1 VVKLEKKSFT
11 RYRIRTR
18 PFLCLSIE
26 EVLETDITSAEE
38 TIEELTLIPATGLG
52 IFTMFAAIIN
62 KPNEEIKNI
71 PVIRRGELVFEKR
84 SEAVNYI
91 KRQGKDVFI
100 LCGVNKSNIISKE
113 EIAELTVGNESNG
126 LIDKQLKGLREFDT
140 RNKT

>member
-1 VVKLEKKSFT
+1 MEKKSFT

>member
-1 VVKLEKKSFT
+1 MEKKSFT

-84 SEAVNYI
+84 GEAVNYI
-91 KRQGKDVFI
+91 KQRGKDVFI
-100 LCGVNKSNIISKE
+100 LCGVKESNTISRE
-113 EIAELTVGNESNG
+113 EITELAAGNGSNG
-126 LIDKQLKGLREFDT
+126 LIDKQLKGLRGFDT

>member
-1 VVKLEKKSFT
+1 MEKKSFT

-84 SEAVNYI
+84 GEAVNYI
-91 KRQGKDVFI
+91 KQRGKDVFI
-100 LCGVNKSNIISKE
+100 LCGVKESNTISRE
-113 EIAELTVGNESNG
+113 EITELAAGNGSNE
-126 LIDKQLKGLREFDT
+126 LIDKQLKGLQGFDT

>member
-1 VVKLEKKSFT
+1 MEKKTTT

>member
-1 VVKLEKKSFT
+1 LEKKSFT

>member
-1 VVKLEKKSFT
+1 MKLEKKSFT

>member
-1 VVKLEKKSFT
+1 VKLEKKSFT